1 MEWRGEGGVEAGRW
15 EISRKGGRGES
26 CVDNT
31 CVALR
36 CERRAAGL

>member
-15 EISRKGGRGES
+15 EISREGGRGES
-26 CVDNT
+26 CVDNA

-36 CERRAAGL
+36 WGRRAAGL